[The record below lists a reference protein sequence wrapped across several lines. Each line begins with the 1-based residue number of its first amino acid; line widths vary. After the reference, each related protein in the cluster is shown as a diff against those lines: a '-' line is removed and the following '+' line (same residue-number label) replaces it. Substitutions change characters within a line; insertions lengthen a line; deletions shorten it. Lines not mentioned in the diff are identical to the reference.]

1 MGTLQEFEALVMER
15 GALVLAHRAER
26 DDANATYEGE
36 IEAEYRRCYPKRKY
50 IRAKAVKTLGPWVDD
65 LLASWQPRVRA
76 IIERQDAEKQ
86 VMEDRLWRCAADC
99 PVPVATDRMTVVAHA
114 WTASYHTQGLGAA
127 CYARGAVEGAADTAR
142 AAGLDVEI
150 HYRKDILGSVEAWA
164 NTTELGAALLR
175 YKPGPS
181 LREQVRSCW
190 ARHVNPRVYHPFLPA
205 GYEESEGID
214 CFGHDLRARA

>member
-1 MGTLQEFEALVMER
+1 MGTLPEFEALLAER
-15 GALVLAHRAER
+15 DALVLAHRTER
-26 DDANATYEGE
+26 DAAQSEYEAQ
-36 IEAEYRRCYPKRKY
+36 IVAEYKRLYPKRKF
-50 IRAKAVKTLGPWVDD
+50 IRSKTVQVLGQWVDD
-65 LLASWQPRVRA
+65 LLAAWQPRVRG

-99 PVPVATDRMTVVAHA
+99 PVPVADDHMTVVAHA

-127 CYARGAVEGAADTAR
+127 CYARGAVESAADPAR
-142 AAGLDVEI
+142 AAGLTVEI
-150 HYRKDILGSVEAWA
+150 HTRKDVLGTVEAWA

-175 YKPGPS
+175 YRPAPS
-181 LREQVRSCW
+181 LREHVRLCW
-190 ARHVNPRVYHPFLPA
+190 ERHVNPRVYHPFLPD